1 MKKYLLTVG
10 LLIFCLMLAA
20 CTATDPN
27 NLFETTAG
35 DPADTTTSAIA
46 TTESTEPSEESKA
59 SEFDG
64 SVMFEEGYQYGNMQK
79 SPRGKFLRFGNEVL
93 FQYITNGK
101 DRLYSYDLATGEVGS
116 YCKDAT
122 CRHNACVA
130 SRLLGNLE
138 VYKGEIYTLTFER
151 IPVRI
156 DDMERIPLTKAQVS
170 SFWHYNDQLYART
183 GDSSLVVFE
192 EGQDK
197 PRLLV
202 EEFPCF
208 WEVIFGQYLY
218 ATDGNSVLRV
228 DLSAEEPSVEV
239 LIPNAV
245 GITDGQHFYYADLKN
260 YFLYRCDM
268 DGSNSE
274 LLLEQPVLPASWNFD
289 DEYFYYRLY
298 TDYQLDDGPDTYDIY
313 RFPKSDPAKIEKLA
327 TLPVPAYQVFTV
339 PGTDKL
345 FVNTRVRS
353 NGEDDDIYVM
363 NTDGSSITRLEIPEY

>member
-27 NLFETTAG
+27 NLFETTEG
-35 DPADTTTSAIA
+35 NPVDTTTSAIA
-46 TTESTEPSEESKA
+46 TTERTEPSEESRA
-59 SEFDG
+59 NDFDG
-64 SVMFEEGYQYGNMQK
+64 SVMFEEGYQHGNMQK
-79 SPRGKFLRFGNEVL
+79 SPGGQFLRFGNEVL
-93 FQYITNGK
+93 FQYLSNGNR
-101 DRLYSYDLATGEVGS
+101 RLYSYDLITGEVGS

-122 CRHNACVA
+122 CRHNACAA

-138 VYKGEIYTLTFER
+138 VYKGEIYALAFEEIPIR
-151 IPVRI
+151 IV
-156 DDMERIPLTKAQVS
+156 DMERIPLTKARVC

-197 PRLLV
+197 PRFLV

-208 WEVIFGQYLY
+208 WEVIFGEYLY
-218 ATDGNSVLRV
+218 ASDGSNIMRV
-228 DLSAEEPSVEV
+228 DLAAEEPSMEE

-245 GITDGQHFYYADLKN
+245 GITDGQCFYYADLKN

-313 RFPKSDPAKIEKLA
+313 RFPKSDPANIEKLA

-339 PGTDKL
+339 PGTGKM
-345 FVNTRVRS
+345 FISTRVRS
-353 NGEDDDIYVM
+353 DGESNDIYVI
-363 NTDGSSITRLEIPEY
+363 NTDGTNITRLEIPEY